1 MANMPSLKLVSYCY
15 QDEEVEGSLAQYG
28 RDGGGDGAVAWV
40 LGSGGAALRP
50 AALLWFRGE
59 SGSKRWRVSE

>member
-1 MANMPSLKLVSYCY
+1 MVNTPSPKLVSCCY
-15 QDEEVEGSLAQYG
+15 QVKEVEGSLAQYG

-59 SGSKRWRVSE
+59 SRSKRWRVSE